1 MASATRLREPSP
13 ARWLLRGLAVG
24 YVFLLVVWPVSLVVR
39 YTFADGMTALET
51 ALTDP
56 LVTHALR
63 LTVVVSIVA
72 VAVNLVFGVGIS
84 LLLVRYVFPGK
95 RVLSALIDLPMS
107 VSPVVVGLALLLVY
121 SPRTGLFGQTL
132 DAHGVQVVFATPGMV
147 MATAFVALPLVVREV
162 VPVLEEVGDE
172 QEQAARSLGANAV
185 QTFRRV
191 TLPGIRWAVV
201 YGVVLSLARSLGEF
215 GAVKVVSGNVM
226 GQTQTATLVVEQ
238 KYQNFDQG
246 TAYAAAFLLALASV
260 VCIVVVSVLR
270 PSESRQS

>member
-1 MASATRLREPSP
+1 MASSARLREPSP
-13 ARWLLRGLAVG
+13 VRWLLRGLAVG
-24 YVFLLVVWPVSLVVR
+24 YVFLLVAWPVSLVVR
-39 YTFADGMTALET
+39 YTFADGMTAL
-51 ALTDP
+51 ASAFSDP

-63 LTVVVSIVA
+63 LTAVVSLCA

-84 LLLVRYVFPGK
+84 LLLVRHVFPGR
-95 RVLSALIDLPMS
+95 RVLSALVDLPMS

-121 SPRTGLFGQTL
+121 NPRTGLFGQTL

-147 MATAFVALPLVVREV
+147 MATAFVALPLVIREV

-238 KYQNFDQG
+238 RYQSFDQS

-260 VCIVVVSVLR
+260 LCIVVVSILR